1 MTGNIA
7 DQIFHSKEEKTQ
19 YGVSLA
25 NPLSVILLYKKVS
38 HLTVKKQHYL
48 LNIFHLQHLLT
59 IKLVIGMRIN
69 EGSRTTVHKQSLR
82 LTRKDDSHYPVR
94 SPDITLVL
102 C

>member
-38 HLTVKKQHYL
+38 HLTVKK
-48 LNIFHLQHLLT
+48 
-59 IKLVIGMRIN
+59 
-69 EGSRTTVHKQSLR
+69 
-82 LTRKDDSHYPVR
+82 
-94 SPDITLVL
+94 
-102 C
+102 